1 MTDASTRRSLPV
13 RDLGH
18 PVLVAIVGVACAA
31 TVIARFVIPSA
42 LWLDEAL
49 SVNIARLPI
58 HEIPDALR
66 RDGHPPL
73 YYVLLHVW
81 MGWFGEGDRA
91 VRALSGLISIATI
104 PPAYLAGRRLG
115 GQRLGWLTV
124 IVLCLSPYFLRY
136 GSEARMYSLVI
147 LLTTLGYLVATSA
160 LKDPRPGPLL
170 GVAVTTGALL
180 WTHYWSIW
188 LLVAVALLLVTLI
201 VRRRA
206 DRSARR
212 PALLVLGAMAVGG
225 LAFLPWLPTFLYQ
238 VQHTGTPWAK
248 PLRPATVVVQTL
260 TDFNGGPYS
269 EPQLLMVMS
278 IVLLTIGVFG
288 RGIDAWRVELDFH
301 TQPDAR
307 RPVAVLATTLVIGS
321 VVVSVSRGGFHS
333 RYAAVVFVFFVLLI
347 ALGLDHVRGS
357 VTRNL
362 ALGLFLVLSL
372 AGLFLVFRLER
383 TQARAVAEAIARE
396 DRPDAIVAVCPDQ
409 LGPAV
414 RRAVN
419 PKIEV
424 VTYPNLGN
432 PTFVDWVDYAERN
445 RRNDPAAFAAA
456 LINRA
461 GGRTIYLALV
471 NNYRT
476 LEGQCANALAALAQ
490 SRTARPL
497 LEAKAGD
504 YYEAMSLY
512 ALDPP

>member
-1 MTDASTRRSLPV
+1 MTDVSTRRSLLV

-18 PVLVAIVGVACAA
+18 PVLVAIVGVTCAVA
-31 TVIARFVIPSA
+31 LGARFVVPSA

-73 YYVLLHVW
+73 YYVLLHLW
-81 MGWFGEGDRA
+81 IEWFGESDRA

-104 PPAYLAGRRLG
+104 PPAYLVGRRLG

-147 LLTTLGYLVATSA
+147 LLTTLGYLVATTA
-160 LKDPRPGPLL
+160 LKDPRPGLLL
-170 GVAVTTGALL
+170 GVAVTSGALL

-188 LLVAVALLLVTLI
+188 LLVAVGLLLVTLI

-206 DRSARR
+206 DRSARW
-212 PALLVLGAMAVGG
+212 PPLLVLGAMAVGG

-248 PLRPATVVVQTL
+248 PMRPATVVVQTL
-260 TDFNGGPYS
+260 TEFNGGPYS
-269 EPQLLMVMS
+269 EPQLLMFFS
-278 IVLLTIGVFG
+278 IVLLTIGIFG
-288 RGIDAWRVELDFH
+288 RGVDAWRVELDFH

-307 RPVAVLATTLVIGS
+307 RPAAVLATTIVIGS
-321 VVVSVSRGGFHS
+321 VVVFVSRGGFHP
-333 RYAAVVFVFFVLLI
+333 RYAAVVFVFFVLLC
-347 ALGLDHVRGS
+347 ALGLDHFRGS
-357 VTRNL
+357 MTRNL
-362 ALGLFLVLSL
+362 ALGVFLILSL
-372 AGLFLVFRLER
+372 AGLFLVFGLER
-383 TQARAVAEAIARE
+383 TQAAAVAEAIGR
-396 DRPDAIVAVCPDQ
+396 DGRPNPIVAVCPDQ
-409 LGPAV
+409 LGPSV

-419 PKIEV
+419 PNIEV
-424 VTYPNLGN
+424 VTYPNLGD
-432 PTFVDWVDYAERN
+432 PHLVDWVDYAERN
-445 RRNDPAAFAAA
+445 RRNDPAAFATA
-456 LINRA
+456 LLERGID
-461 GGRTIYLALV
+461 RTIYLVLV